1 MRPHRAGSSR
11 GSFNVTPVW
20 LNRFGLASFE
30 EQSRGVKGDAQSL
43 GQTQDVEDEAVTRQ
57 ELGVAVGYLEEDLDQ
72 ELNPGT
78 SQVTDGDLVLPLP
91 HARPVP
97 DQLEGSFTKRD

>member
-30 EQSRGVKGDAQSL
+30 EQSRGVKGDAESL
-43 GQTQDVEDEAVTRQ
+43 GQTKDVEDDAVTSHQ
-57 ELGVAVGYLEEDLDQ
+57 LGVAVGYLEENLDQ
-72 ELNPGT
+72 ELNPGA
-78 SQVTDGDLVLPLP
+78 SQVIDGDLVLLLP
-91 HARPVP
+91 HGGVVP
-97 DQLEGSFTKRD
+97 DLLQDPFTELD